1 MNAQIETASKCPLCG
16 EPLSDNA
23 NACSKCDW
31 FRGYRE
37 DESLTHDIDRRDLAA
52 AVLSVVPGAGHLLKG
67 HDVGWLL
74 MVGVPFVLVLAFAF
88 TMFFG
93 WLLVPT
99 YWISVAVDAFLRKD
113 LRLHDHPHSAGTGF
127 SNFLDIR

>member
-1 MNAQIETASKCPLCG
+1 MNAQTESASTCPLCG

-23 NACSKCDW
+23 SACTKCDW
-31 FRGYRE
+31 FPGYRE
-37 DESLTHDIDRRDLAA
+37 QGHLTYEIDRRDLAA
-52 AVLSVVPGAGHLLKG
+52 GVLSVVPGAGHLLKG

-74 MVGVPFVLVLAFAF
+74 MLGVPFVLVLAFAF

-93 WLLVPT
+93 WLLVPA

-113 LRLHDHPHSAGTGF
+113 LRLHHPAHPTGTGLN
-127 SNFLDIR
+127 NFLDIR